1 MTEEYESETNDQNTT
16 EDFQLLPAERSAP
29 SQTLPAERSDSSQML
44 PAERS
49 APSQMLPAELPVAKQ
64 ADGRFT
70 QDQQADGQF
79 TEQQAN
85 VQNGKTGRFEEDGGE
100 GKQPKFPELVD
111 VKWQDSVAAQW
122 MNDIVNAFDFGRW
135 QEKIEAL
142 AAYGSWFKEL
152 VKSDK
157 VHLDT
162 EQTLASTGN
171 SNDAKQGKTT
181 LKEAPEEAEGQNY
194 KKEENKVKNGYASTG
209 KRISTT
215 EKIKSLLHE
224 VSTEKSSEEGQN
236 KTQTKTKGQRQGGG
250 RA

>member
-1 MTEEYESETNDQNTT
+1 MTEEYESETNDQ
-16 EDFQLLPAERSAP
+16 SANEAYQQP
-29 SQTLPAERSDSSQML
+29 EA
-44 PAERS
+44 
-49 APSQMLPAELPVAKQ
+49 
-64 ADGRFT
+64 
-70 QDQQADGQF
+70 QQADGQF
-79 TEQQAN
+79 TEGQHPD
-85 VQNGKTGRFEEDGGE
+85 GRFTEGQLADGRFTETRNGITGKFKEEEKPGE
-100 GKQPKFPELVD
+100 LPELVD
-111 VKWQDSVAAQW
+111 VQWQNSVAAQW
-122 MNDIVNAFDFGRW
+122 MNDIVNAFDFDRW
-135 QEKIEAL
+135 KQKIDAL

-181 LKEAPEEAEGQNY
+181 LKEAPEEAKGLNHG
-194 KKEENKVKNGYASTG
+194 KEEETVKKGYASTG
-209 KRISTT
+209 ERISTT

-224 VSTEKSSEEGQN
+224 VSTEKSSEERQN

>member
-1 MTEEYESETNDQNTT
+1 MTEEYESETNDQ
-16 EDFQLLPAERSAP
+16 SANEAYQQP
-29 SQTLPAERSDSSQML
+29 EA
-44 PAERS
+44 
-49 APSQMLPAELPVAKQ
+49 
-64 ADGRFT
+64 
-70 QDQQADGQF
+70 QQADGQF
-79 TEQQAN
+79 TEGQHPDGRFTEGQQAD
-85 VQNGKTGRFEEDGGE
+85 GRFTETRNGITGKFKEEEKPGE
-100 GKQPKFPELVD
+100 LPELVD
-111 VKWQDSVAAQW
+111 VQWKDSVAAQW

-135 QEKIEAL
+135 QKKIEAL
-142 AAYGSWFKEL
+142 TWFKEL

-181 LKEAPEEAEGQNY
+181 LKEAPEEVKGLNHE
-194 KKEENKVKNGYASTG
+194 KEKETVEQGYASTG

-215 EKIKSLLHE
+215 EKIKNLLHE